1 MKYEEKKEKLSVVGY
16 EREEEYSTNTSS
28 NPLNEKE
35 ELDYLSDRAKTS
47 IYDKRPFR
55 N

>member
-1 MKYEEKKEKLSVVGY
+1 MKYEEKKEILSGVGY
-16 EREEEYSTNTSS
+16 EREEEYSTNSSS

-35 ELDYLSDRAKTS
+35 ELDYLSHHAKTS